1 MSFKQLTCMTTQ
13 WLNGI
18 LGLWV
23 LISPF
28 VGFTA
33 NGMTINLVIV
43 GIVVAVLG
51 FAGAAYEQNYRREIE
66 HRHMH
71 A

>member
-1 MSFKQLTCMTTQ
+1 MATH
-13 WLNGI
+13 WINGI

-28 VGFTA
+28 LGFSPDGMTA
-33 NGMTINLVIV
+33 NLVV
-43 GIVVAVLG
+43 TGILVAVLG
-51 FAGAAYEQNYRREIE
+51 FAGAAYEQNYHRQQERE
-66 HRHMH
+66 HRQQH

>member
-1 MSFKQLTCMTTQ
+1 MTTQ

-28 VGFTA
+28 VGFTPS
-33 NGMTINLVIV
+33 GMTANLVIV
-43 GIVVAVLG
+43 GVVVAILG
-51 FAGAAYEQNYRREIE
+51 FAGALYESNYRKEHGIE
-66 HRHMH
+66 RRHVS

>member
-1 MSFKQLTCMTTQ
+1 MTTQ

-28 VGFTA
+28 VGFSA
-33 NGMTINLVIV
+33 SGMTANLVIV
-43 GIVVAVLG
+43 GVVVAILG
-51 FAGAAYEQNYRREIE
+51 FAGALYESNYRKEHGME
-66 HRHMH
+66 HRHMS